1 MVKTPRFHCSG
12 TGSIPSHRSKIPASP
27 MAKNK
32 TLDKMWL
39 TAPECF
45 YSASKVTGNL
55 KRSTFTILGWVQ
67 ITQSGLRLVFS
78 VGRQQE
84 VPQLPNSC
92 ACLKLSQSL
101 GFSAHLGETK
111 GSAFSSRV
119 PNPGRRA
126 QCGLSTPKWEAGTWG
141 FGYTLQGLPCT
152 VTAAAVVEGDV

>member
-1 MVKTPRFHCSG
+1 MVQWLKLPLPLQRHGFN
-12 TGSIPSHRSKIPASP
+12 PSQRSKIPAGP

-39 TAPECF
+39 PAPECF

-55 KRSTFTILGWVQ
+55 RKEVHSPSLGG
-67 ITQSGLRLVFS
+67 SRLHSRGFS
-78 VGRQQE
+78 LFSFVGRQQE

-111 GSAFSSRV
+111 GSAFLAVGSQTQATGPSV
-119 PNPGRRA
+119 ACQPEVGGRD
-126 QCGLSTPKWEAGTWG
+126 LG
-141 FGYTLQGLPCT
+141 FWLHPPRSAFYRHSCCCC
-152 VTAAAVVEGDV
+152 